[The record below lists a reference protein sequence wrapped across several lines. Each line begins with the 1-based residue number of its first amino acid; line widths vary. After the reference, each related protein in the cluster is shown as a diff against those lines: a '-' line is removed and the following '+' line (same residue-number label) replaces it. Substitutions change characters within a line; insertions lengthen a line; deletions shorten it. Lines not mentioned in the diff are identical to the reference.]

1 MTDLPIISNIYGVQI
16 DKAQYIMT
24 AMELFNFWSFEC
36 PGPED
41 RQEEVDEVIT
51 PHRMFLA
58 EPPTLYNC
66 HNRNIELT

>member
-1 MTDLPIISNIYGVQI
+1 MEELEIAGSDDDVEVEAVAVESNSNDDLDNPHKY
-16 DKAQYIMT
+16 K
-24 AMELFNFWSFEC
+24 
-36 PGPED
+36 ED